1 MSFAYAEWSLPNFLG
16 NVCRVITADEFRQR
30 REAVMLSQ
38 AALGQRAGVTDETV
52 RNVEK
57 GLGGTTSKR
66 KILDALAA
74 EERRR
79 ADVGPDRESPSIT
92 TAGDRGEGWMPGEKQ
107 AVIDGL
113 AEMGALITKM
123 LEALQGDDSEGEK

>member
-1 MSFAYAEWSLPNFLG
+1 
-16 NVCRVITADEFRQR
+16 
-30 REAVMLSQ
+30 MLSQ